1 MEYRRSAEAEAQLNY
16 EAFKLRNG
24 IGDFEY
30 TDDSKTRSDHS
41 LIMSAPHCM
50 QPVMLEDN
58 QATIRIMESGKSPA
72 FRHTDKTQRINL
84 GWVAEQFRRK
94 HYDLAYISTLLQSA
108 DILTKPFTNIDKWKR
123 AVFLIGHI
131 HVKPS
136 RPASAVIESDY
147 TPPRRSEPKYDGIII
162 EWGHD
167 QASSLLGRADEA
179 SIGNQLIVR
188 VTHGMDLNNT
198 QTNRDLLKV
207 VRSHQKNS
215 IPITVWVDLRFAGG
229 PNDRKEFG
237 KLWSSFVNLS
247 TGLNT
252 SGCKY
257 VIIAPSDHFAWKMD
271 RVIKWCSNHEC
282 VSFELIEDKKSD
294 NVGHWRVHTS
304 HQNFM
309 SDFVKYVPDLK
320 FETIVEPKPF
330 VRPAAVAV
338 QVALSE
344 DQIASTAVMASSSLP
359 VVSLEERKRRIE
371 VFRRSLKDPNCLA
384 EAMAFEE
391 PAYFKDAYGVVK
403 EAYQYKLVEPT
414 AEADPNAKF
423 IGRITNGEWL
433 GLRKQYPAAGFPLL
447 YEMWHRHFNTPANQ
461 GLPIEGFESHGDS
474 LLTEWTELVKSYLR
488 DIAFIRVVSGNHG
501 IS

>member
-1 MEYRRSAEAEAQLNY
+1 M
-16 EAFKLRNG
+16 
-24 IGDFEY
+24 
-30 TDDSKTRSDHS
+30 
-41 LIMSAPHCM
+41 
-50 QPVMLEDN
+50 
-58 QATIRIMESGKSPA
+58 
-72 FRHTDKTQRINL
+72 
-84 GWVAEQFRRK
+84 
-94 HYDLAYISTLLQSA
+94 
-108 DILTKPFTNIDKWKR
+108 
-123 AVFLIGHI
+123 
-131 HVKPS
+131 
-136 RPASAVIESDY
+136 
-147 TPPRRSEPKYDGIII
+147 
-162 EWGHD
+162 
-167 QASSLLGRADEA
+167 
-179 SIGNQLIVR
+179 
-188 VTHGMDLNNT
+188 
-198 QTNRDLLKV
+198 
-207 VRSHQKNS
+207 
-215 IPITVWVDLRFAGG
+215 
-229 PNDRKEFG
+229 
-237 KLWSSFVNLS
+237 
-247 TGLNT
+247 
-252 SGCKY
+252 
-257 VIIAPSDHFAWKMD
+257 
-271 RVIKWCSNHEC
+271 
-282 VSFELIEDKKSD
+282 SFELIEDKKSD

-488 DIAFIRVVSGNHG
+488 DIAFVGHCTNAERALKATEPFDVCHRAYVLSQETMGYHELMPAATALLDSVYTPALRRIEHQEQPSSYFIFGGDSSLALVTREGGRVTHKGTMEPSLRRR
-501 IS
+501 